1 MKYLLSAA
9 IKVNKYLSWF
19 SPNFLAYSCTFN
31 SIIGSLAIEKKQF
44 NFKLQDFF
52 EAIAISWYILL
63 LCLKGTTIFQG
74 ESPDWRP

>member
-31 SIIGSLAIEKKQF
+31 SIIGSLAIERKQF

-52 EAIAISWYILL
+52 EAIAI
-63 LCLKGTTIFQG
+63 
-74 ESPDWRP
+74 